1 MSETQPP
8 PNAQAPERFREANL
22 VVEGRAPDL
31 PAGAGW
37 WSVFADPSLD
47 ALEQAALHGNPGL
60 AQAAGMTGRAGIGP
74 SGYAFA
80 IWGLIFLLDLVYAGW
95 QLTGA
100 RKTDDTLQ
108 RVAPWAAGGFALT
121 TIWMPLFAM
130 SQFWLC
136 LLVIFGATACLILR
150 RDRCCKTGNDRAER
164 CAGTQS
170 SKATLLSRPH
180 HHTGFAQHLHDPP
193 PIATAEVR
201 SGAAIAANKGRVA
214 RALSVHPFVEL
225 AERKTLAFDA
235 ALGEVV
241 RIKRTLDV

>member
-1 MSETQPP
+1 MP
-8 PNAQAPERFREANL
+8 L
-22 VVEGRAPDL
+22 VTD
-31 PAGAGW
+31 
-37 WSVFADPSLD
+37 
-47 ALEQAALHGNPGL
+47 HGN
-60 AQAAGMTGRAGIGP
+60 
-74 SGYAFA
+74 
-80 IWGLIFLLDLVYAGW
+80 GLITRRGRSAAHRDTIEPCCRDTVADGGSKPASCRRI
-95 QLTGA
+95 GA
-100 RKTDDTLQ
+100 NRCVLIQ
-108 RVAPWAAGGFALT
+108 SQIGYRVSIGIKRLRPRLPGNSAAADRCALAV
-121 TIWMPLFAM
+121 MR
-130 SQFWLC
+130 
-136 LLVIFGATACLILR
+136 GATACLILR